1 MPPILGGRA
10 MLVDV
15 DLSGLSLA
23 VAMNILVGWEV

>member
-15 DLSGLSLA
+15 DPSGLSPTF
-23 VAMNILVGWEV
+23 AMNILVGWEV

>member
-1 MPPILGGRA
+1 VPRILGGRA

-15 DLSGLSLA
+15 DLSELSLA